1 MDLVLQ
7 LLATGLVVGSLYALC
22 ALGWGLIYGTT
33 LHFHVAHGAVFALAA
48 YYAYVGQKLLH
59 LPLILAV
66 AAAVLA
72 AATTGLLID
81 LLLYQQLE
89 RRGAFR
95 TSIFI
100 SSLGLLIV
108 LENVLAIVFTPDP
121 MRMDI
126 GALNTAVIIGPVF
139 LTYLHIVTVVLAV
152 AGYVALMAFLK
163 WSRWGQAIRAV
174 SSSPEMA
181 RTVGVNLARVHLLTY
196 AIGSATNRL
205 SYIYANRVMAG
216 DLGFSETANPAGL
229 PAHTFTVGD
238 MVVLKVSSTGVACT
252 QHADSGTCTVPVDLG
267 TALGAHNYGAS
278 ALYFNTTGGV
288 GVGVTVGVGV
298 GLTPSS
304 KNQDM
309 LVSSVLK

>member
-22 ALGWGLIYGTT
+22 AIGWGLIYGTT

-59 LPLILAV
+59 LPLGV
-66 AAAVLA
+66 AVLLA
-72 AATTGLLID
+72 IVASGASGLLID

-100 SSLGLLIV
+100 ASLGLLIL

-139 LTYLHIVTVVLAV
+139 LTYLHIVTVAITIV
-152 AGYVALMAFLK
+152 AYVALMLFLK
-163 WSRWGQAIRAV
+163 RSRWGQAIRAV
-174 SSSPEMA
+174 SSAPEMA
-181 RTVGVNLARVHLLTY
+181 RTVGIDLHRVHLLTY
-196 AIGSATNRL
+196 AIGSAL
-205 SYIYANRVMAG
+205 AA
-216 DLGFSETANPAGL
+216 PAGIL
-229 PAHTFTVGD
+229 VAMDVGAEPFRGTRF
-238 MVVLKVSSTGVACT
+238 VL
-252 QHADSGTCTVPVDLG
+252 L
-267 TALGAHNYGAS
+267 AS
-278 ALYFNTTGGV
+278 V
-288 GVGVTVGVGV
+288 GVIMGGIGSIPGAMLGGIFLGLLENLGIWKLPSEWQSAISFGVF
-298 GLTPSS
+298 
-304 KNQDM
+304 
-309 LVSSVLK
+309 LVFIVLRPRGFFGRTIHSAEI